1 MAWIFQLENA
11 ATSLSLN
18 DGTTYKIMP
27 QGFDAPPP
35 VLRAT
40 YAGVG
45 NMFRAGSRLVRQSYE
60 NRTVTLGIQVAGA
73 TTNALAT
80 NVEAIETY
88 LRKAAEFSS
97 LAMGSQVKLKY
108 QWDGAS
114 SPVYFHV
121 LTGTFSPL
129 VLSQHTEMLTLNT
142 KLMNATLSLVC
153 EPFAFGAQQTIQ
165 NYVRNASF
173 ETAGTALG
181 DWTQAV
187 TATGTTAR
195 STTSSKFGDASL
207 LLTMTNSGG
216 SGQVIERNQTLT
228 DVDAGESWSFSAWIY
243 LTALSNSKAGLV
255 VLYNDGSAT
264 TATSYVTSV
273 NSDYAQVT
281 IAGQTVPAGATQAI
295 VKVRLEA
302 TASSATGTAYIDGVM
317 AVQTDECARYREC
330 AREPTRVAA
339 SQGNR
344 ERGAYHILDGRTA
357 RLTSARYWDLAR
369 RRELHRP

>member
-216 SGQVIERNQTLT
+216 SGQVIE
-228 DVDAGESWSFSAWIY
+228 
-243 LTALSNSKAGLV
+243 
-255 VLYNDGSAT
+255 
-264 TATSYVTSV
+264 
-273 NSDYAQVT
+273 
-281 IAGQTVPAGATQAI
+281 
-295 VKVRLEA
+295 
-302 TASSATGTAYIDGVM
+302 
-317 AVQTDECARYREC
+317 
-330 AREPTRVAA
+330 
-339 SQGNR
+339 
-344 ERGAYHILDGRTA
+344 
-357 RLTSARYWDLAR
+357 
-369 RRELHRP
+369 